1 MGVADFIRDSFISA
15 VTNRCT
21 LVNTDVEWVSTGV
34 AVSNGDSFSAVTNCR
49 TSVNPSNFK
58 TLSIFL
64 KDKSQFDC
72 TNGYFYKL
80 YKSVKPS
87 PQGD

>member
-1 MGVADFIRDSFISA
+1 MKSFLKFK
-15 VTNRCT
+15 VPK
-21 LVNTDVEWVSTGV
+21 VSTGV
-34 AVSNGDSFSAVTNCR
+34 AVSNGDSFSAVTNRR
-49 TSVNPSNFK
+49 TLVNPSNFK

-64 KDKSQFDC
+64 MDKSQFDC